1 MGGDSDVG
9 QPPLKRQ
16 KLSKSSHRSPLEGS
30 RTGVV
35 ATGSA
40 ALMARSIPS
49 NDGETVGSHGQIRK
63 VEFVRIIEQ
72 ALFSLGYQQAGAA
85 LEEESG
91 IRLQSPAVQQFRE
104 DILAGRWDECVAT
117 LSKIGVLEESTLKNA
132 SFLILQQKFLECLEV
147 SNTTAALETLR
158 SEISPL
164 GVSTPKVHQLA
175 SFMVCSPEDLLAK
188 AQWKGAGQ
196 ESRQILLEELQ
207 QLLPPSIM
215 VPEKRL
221 EHLVEV
227 ALQVQREACVYH
239 NTLDH
244 VLSLYADH
252 RCSRDQIPTQ
262 TLQVLEVHDDE
273 VWFLQFSHDGRYLAS
288 SSKDCTAIIWEVVD
302 NDSLKVKFRF
312 TGHSKPVSFVAWSP
326 DDTMLLTCGNEEVVK
341 LWDTTSGQCKY
352 TYDKPNSH
360 FTSCAWFPDGQRFV
374 SGGGDKCIYMWDL
387 EGHEL
392 EAWKGNRMPRI
403 NDLAIT
409 TDGIHMVSICDH
421 KNIRIYNLEEKTER
435 VIEEEKPITS
445 LSVSK
450 NGRHLLVNL
459 VSQEIHLWDISAT
472 KELPKK
478 YRGHRQ
484 GRYVIRS
491 CFGGTDYAF
500 IVSGSEDSQVYIWH
514 RWNGELLDVL
524 PGHSGTVNSVSWNPV
539 NPHMFASAS
548 DDHTIRIWGLSNRP
562 IPKKHEETAG
572 SSNGIDHLVNG
583 GTRDLLENLRPFNS
597 DTD

>member
-1 MGGDSDVG
+1 MGGDNDVG

-16 KLSKSSHRSPLEGS
+16 KLSKPSHITPLEGS

-40 ALMARSIPS
+40 ALMARSIPI

-104 DILAGRWDECVAT
+104 DILAGRWNECVTT
-117 LSKIGVLEESTLKNA
+117 LSRIGVLEESTFKAA
-132 SFLILQQKFLECLEV
+132 SFLILQQKFLESLQS
-147 SNTTAALETLR
+147 SNTTAALEILR
-158 SEISPL
+158 SEITPL

-175 SFMVCSPEDLLAK
+175 SFIVCSPQDLLTK
-188 AQWKGAGQ
+188 AQWKGVGQ
-196 ESRQILLEELQ
+196 ESRQFLLEELQ

-215 VPEKRL
+215 VPENRL

-227 ALQVQREACVYH
+227 ALKVQREACVYH
-239 NTLDH
+239 NTLDD

-262 TLQVLEVHDDE
+262 TLQVLEMHDDE

-288 SSKDCTAIIWEVVD
+288 SSKDCTAIIWEVVED
-302 NDSLKVKFRF
+302 DSLRVKFKL

-341 LWDTTSGQCKY
+341 LWDTATGLCKY
-352 TYDKPNSH
+352 TYDKPNSC

-392 EAWKGNRMPRI
+392 EAWKGARMPRI

-409 TDGIHMVSICDH
+409 TDGSHMVSICDH

-450 NGRHLLVNL
+450 NGRYLLVNL
-459 VSQEIHLWDISAT
+459 
-472 KELPKK
+472 
-478 YRGHRQ
+478 
-484 GRYVIRS
+484 
-491 CFGGTDYAF
+491 
-500 IVSGSEDSQVYIWH
+500 VYIWH

-524 PGHSGTVNSVSWNPV
+524 SGHSGTVNSVSWNPV

-562 IPKKHEETAG
+562 KIKKHDEKAG

>member
-16 KLSKSSHRSPLEGS
+16 KLSKPSHKTPCEGS
-30 RTGVV
+30 RTGVA

-40 ALMARSIPS
+40 ALMARSICS

-72 ALFSLGYQQAGAA
+72 ALFSLGYQQAGAV

-117 LSKIGVLEESTLKNA
+117 LSEIGVLEESTYKAAL
-132 SFLILQQKFLECLEV
+132 FLVLQQKFLESLEA

-164 GVSTPKVHQLA
+164 GVSTSKVHQLA
-175 SFMVCSPEDLLAK
+175 SFIVCFPEDLLAK

-196 ESRQILLEELQ
+196 ESRQSLLEELQ

-215 VPEKRL
+215 VPERRL
-221 EHLVEV
+221 EHLIEV

-244 VLSLYADH
+244 VLSLYSDH
-252 RCSRDQIPTQ
+252 RCSRDQIPTR
-262 TLQVLEVHDDE
+262 TLQVVE
-273 VWFLQFSHDGRYLAS
+273 G
-288 SSKDCTAIIWEVVD
+288 
-302 NDSLKVKFRF
+302 DSLKVKYKF

-341 LWDTTSGQCKY
+341 LWDISTGQCKY
-352 TYDKPNSH
+352 TYDKPNSC
-360 FTSCAWFPDGQRFV
+360 FTSCAWFPDGKRFV

-392 EAWKGNRMPRI
+392 EAWKGARMPRI

-409 TDGIHMVSICDH
+409 TDGSHMVSICDH

-450 NGRHLLVNL
+450 NGRYLLVNL
-459 VSQEIHLWDISAT
+459 VSQEIHLWDISAAT
-472 KELPKK
+472 KDLPKK
-478 YRGHRQ
+478 YRGHKQ

-524 PGHSGTVNSVSWNPV
+524 SGHSGTVNSVSWNPV

-562 IPKKHEETAG
+562 MPKKHDEKPG
-572 SSNGIDHLVNG
+572 SSNGFDHLVNG